1 MHNVDY
7 IIESSARG
15 NIVIR
20 VFREEITKQDIVESF
35 NHMINTKMLNAD
47 CIGLINDISDSIL
60 MLDMGDL
67 EKMVS
72 FISNNKILSG
82 IKIAVVGNSPNKIL
96 FPTLANFKLGDMLL
110 PFSNI
115 EVAKEWIIEL

>member
-7 IIESSARG
+7 IVENFVRG

-20 VFREEITKQDIVESF
+20 VFKEEMTKHDIVESF
-35 NHMINTKMLNAD
+35 NHMINTGMLNKD
-47 CIGLINDISDSIL
+47 SIGLITDISDSTL
-60 MLDMGDL
+60 VLDMEDL
-67 EKMVS
+67 EKMIS
-72 FISNNKILSG
+72 FISSNRILSD

-110 PFSNI
+110 PFNNI
-115 EVAKEWIIEL
+115 ESAKEWIIEL